1 MNISRDFDLEKN
13 DDDSSNN
20 NDIELLED
28 KLNNWLLFLKEIIQK
43 RLYKKA
49 LKEIDT
55 QKLMEKYRT
64 CKRGWELMII
74 SIKIKL
80 KIIKNKIIKY
90 NFYIKEKQKVNK
102 AHQINNC
109 KKYLDKIKEE
119 FNELFNNSDASNKK
133 LIQNMDIIDE
143 LILCYA
149 QFIYISAFFNKKI
162 GNFNEYLNYLI
173 LIIKFYKELNLFIK
187 SANTLFYIQ
196 NCYILL
202 SQIYI
207 SNNDFLIASDL
218 LNIAIEISFKIILFQ
233 ANDIY
238 NGVLYKKFDET
249 KKMNKNNN
257 IKSSINDLQLK
268 KVFLNIIIIYLYKG
282 ICHEN
287 FCNIKKAVKCYKQ
300 CDWFAS
306 KFLKFGKDNDNLFT
320 SFIFNLKEKGI
331 ECYFLLENIIKK
343 MNDYEKLNDIKNKI
357 KINKDKNTT
366 INYTKY
372 YASNYKYKNLIK
384 KLDSLKIKEIDTVS
398 KFSQKKN
405 IVCLNLNKR
414 EGKDKNIY
422 LDNMRLLQAYLRND
436 FKSIIIDMD
445 KIKLFDLDYHIRE
458 RIQKKIYR
466 INYDKIMKEKKDK
479 NKSIKLLFKN
489 KKIMSSPLLEKKNNL
504 NIKNFQSIPNI
515 SFTPKCKTYKLES
528 YFNLNDS
535 NNINNINN
543 KTIILNKTPKNNIF
557 RSFKDKYLNKKIK
570 SEKKINSFFNKNYLK
585 KRNFIK
591 NIEDKELKFQKLYL
605 LSKKKPNPSIPTTD
619 ELAIKRSAYNRFNK
633 IKTLVNI
640 SSINSEEKNGNYED
654 DSNLEN
660 SFFKSLNYKTLESY
674 IERRRK
680 IGKENNNNKNKNEI
694 IYYSD
699 NEIEKKN
706 KGFLNDLNE
715 KISLIN
721 KIQIRKK
728 ENALY
733 QKINNNKRITY
744 YNRYTSISQNKIR
757 NKFIL
762 SNK

>member
-149 QFIYISAFFNKKI
+149 QYIYISAFFNKKI

-287 FCNIKKAVKCYKQ
+287 FGNIKKAVKCYKQ
-300 CDWFAS
+300 CDWFGS
-306 KFLKFGKDNDNLFT
+306 KFLKFDNDNYNLFI

-331 ECYFLLENIIKK
+331 EYYFILEKIIKK
-343 MNDYEKLNDIKNKI
+343 MNDYEKINDIKNKI

-366 INYTKY
+366 LNYAKY

-405 IVCLNLNKR
+405 IV
-414 EGKDKNIY
+414 
-422 LDNMRLLQAYLRND
+422 
-436 FKSIIIDMD
+436 
-445 KIKLFDLDYHIRE
+445 
-458 RIQKKIYR
+458 
-466 INYDKIMKEKKDK
+466 
-479 NKSIKLLFKN
+479 
-489 KKIMSSPLLEKKNNL
+489 
-504 NIKNFQSIPNI
+504 
-515 SFTPKCKTYKLES
+515 
-528 YFNLNDS
+528 
-535 NNINNINN
+535 
-543 KTIILNKTPKNNIF
+543 
-557 RSFKDKYLNKKIK
+557 
-570 SEKKINSFFNKNYLK
+570 
-585 KRNFIK
+585 
-591 NIEDKELKFQKLYL
+591 
-605 LSKKKPNPSIPTTD
+605 
-619 ELAIKRSAYNRFNK
+619 
-633 IKTLVNI
+633 
-640 SSINSEEKNGNYED
+640 
-654 DSNLEN
+654 
-660 SFFKSLNYKTLESY
+660 
-674 IERRRK
+674 
-680 IGKENNNNKNKNEI
+680 
-694 IYYSD
+694 
-699 NEIEKKN
+699 
-706 KGFLNDLNE
+706 
-715 KISLIN
+715 
-721 KIQIRKK
+721 
-728 ENALY
+728 
-733 QKINNNKRITY
+733 
-744 YNRYTSISQNKIR
+744 
-757 NKFIL
+757 
-762 SNK
+762 